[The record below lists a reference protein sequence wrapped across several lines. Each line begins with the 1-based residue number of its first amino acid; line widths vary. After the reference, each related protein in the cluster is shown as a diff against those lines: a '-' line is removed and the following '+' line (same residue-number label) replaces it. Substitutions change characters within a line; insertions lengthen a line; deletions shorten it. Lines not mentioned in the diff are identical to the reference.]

1 VAGAA
6 VQAGNCPHASFANH
20 TSIEFTASA
29 VQKCIRGAGF
39 VPPVRLHGS
48 GDEAPCRLAGVPP
61 GGQSSRGTIAPGRER
76 PGAQPHN
83 DRDQRLYLPRHQPN
97 PLPPGRASQCRTP
110 PSRQRRLYRQLRLQ
124 RPYQSYDVTTEID
137 LFGGIRLPLG
147 SFNLDILGI
156 WYHYAGLTRRG
167 AQPRLDY
174 VEAIL
179 RASRSFG
186 PVTLLA
192 TLGASPNYFA
202 SSGTGLYFEGGLDW
216 QTGLWGLTLSGR
228 LAHQMLE
235 RPANFGAGNYTWWG
249 VNLTRDFAIDGLGTL
264 TATLSYVQTS
274 IARDHCV
281 PIGGRGQD
289 ICGARALG
297 SLGFRF

>member
-1 VAGAA
+1 MLHLPTTLRLNSPHQQSKNVFAALVLSHRFGYMAPEMKPLAALLVFLLAASPAVA
-6 VQAGNCPHASFANH
+6 
-20 TSIEFTASA
+20 
-29 VQKCIRGAGF
+29 
-39 VPPVRLHGS
+39 
-48 GDEAPCRLAGVPP
+48 
-61 GGQSSRGTIAPGRER
+61 
-76 PGAQPHN
+76 
-83 DRDQRLYLPRHQPN
+83 
-97 PLPPGRASQCRTP
+97 
-110 PSRQRRLYRQLRLQ
+110 QLRLGESGLALNPTTTVTSDYIFRGISQ
-124 RPYQSYDVTTEID
+124 TRSRPAAQANVELLHPGSGVYIGSFVSNAQYQSYDVTTEID
-137 LFGGIRLPLG
+137 LFGGIRFPLG

-216 QTGLWGLTLSGR
+216 QTGLWDLTLSGR

-274 IARDHCV
+274 IDRDHCV

>member
-1 VAGAA
+1 MAPEMKPLAALLVFLLAASPAVA
-6 VQAGNCPHASFANH
+6 
-20 TSIEFTASA
+20 
-29 VQKCIRGAGF
+29 
-39 VPPVRLHGS
+39 
-48 GDEAPCRLAGVPP
+48 
-61 GGQSSRGTIAPGRER
+61 
-76 PGAQPHN
+76 
-83 DRDQRLYLPRHQPN
+83 
-97 PLPPGRASQCRTP
+97 
-110 PSRQRRLYRQLRLQ
+110 QLRLGESGLALNPTTTVTSDYIFRGISQ
-124 RPYQSYDVTTEID
+124 TRSRPAAQANVELLHPGSGVYIGSFVSNAQYQSYDVTTEID
-137 LFGGIRLPLG
+137 LFGGIRFPLG

-274 IARDHCV
+274 IDRDHCV

>member
-1 VAGAA
+1 MLHLPTTLRLNSPHQQSKNVFAALVLSHRFGYMAPEMKHLAALLVFLLAASPAVA
-6 VQAGNCPHASFANH
+6 
-20 TSIEFTASA
+20 
-29 VQKCIRGAGF
+29 
-39 VPPVRLHGS
+39 
-48 GDEAPCRLAGVPP
+48 
-61 GGQSSRGTIAPGRER
+61 
-76 PGAQPHN
+76 
-83 DRDQRLYLPRHQPN
+83 
-97 PLPPGRASQCRTP
+97 
-110 PSRQRRLYRQLRLQ
+110 QLRLGESGLALNPTTTVTSDYIFRGISQ
-124 RPYQSYDVTTEID
+124 TRSRPAAQANVELLHPGSGVYIGSFVSNAQYQSYDVTTEID
-137 LFGGIRLPLG
+137 LFGGIRFPLG

-216 QTGLWGLTLSGR
+216 QTGLWDLTLSGR

-274 IARDHCV
+274 IDRDHCV

>member
-6 VQAGNCPHASFANH
+6 VQAGRWPLAAYASRKPAKSIKIHALVQRCRFGY
-20 TSIEFTASA
+20 TA
-29 VQKCIRGAGF
+29 
-39 VPPVRLHGS
+39 
-48 GDEAPCRLAGVPP
+48 LAMK
-61 GGQSSRGTIAPGRER
+61 
-76 PGAQPHN
+76 
-83 DRDQRLYLPRHQPN
+83 
-97 PLPPGRASQCRTP
+97 PLAALLVFFLAASP
-110 PSRQRRLYRQLRLQ
+110 AMAQLRLGESGLTLNPTANVTSDYIFRGISQ
-124 RPYQSYDVTTEID
+124 TRSRPAAQASTELAHPGSGVYLGSFVSNVTYLGYDATTEID

-147 SFNLDILGI
+147 GFNIDVMGI
-156 WYHYAGLTRRG
+156 WYTYQGFTRRG
-167 AQPRLDY
+167 GQPRLDY
-174 VEAIL
+174 AEVIL

-186 PVTLLA
+186 PVTVLA
-192 TLGASPNYFA
+192 ALGGSPNYFA
-202 SSGTGLYFEGGLDW
+202 SSGTGLYVEGGVDW
-216 QTGLWGLTLSGR
+216 QTGLWDLTLSGR

-235 RPANFGAGNYTWWG
+235 RPAKFGAGNYTWWG
-249 VNLTRDFAIDGLGTL
+249 LNLTRDFAINGLGTL

>member
-1 VAGAA
+1 MLHLPTTLRLNSPHQQSKNVFAALVLSHRFGYMAPEMKPLAALLVFLLAASPAVA
-6 VQAGNCPHASFANH
+6 
-20 TSIEFTASA
+20 
-29 VQKCIRGAGF
+29 
-39 VPPVRLHGS
+39 
-48 GDEAPCRLAGVPP
+48 
-61 GGQSSRGTIAPGRER
+61 
-76 PGAQPHN
+76 
-83 DRDQRLYLPRHQPN
+83 
-97 PLPPGRASQCRTP
+97 
-110 PSRQRRLYRQLRLQ
+110 QLRLGESGLALNPTTTVTSDYIFRGISQ
-124 RPYQSYDVTTEID
+124 TRSRPAAQANVELLHPGSGVYIGSFVSNAQYQSYDVTTEID
-137 LFGGIRLPLG
+137 LFGGIRFPLG

-274 IARDHCV
+274 IDRDHCV

>member
-1 VAGAA
+1 MLHLPTTLRLNSPHQQSKNVFAALVLSHRFGYMAPEMKPLAALLVFLLAASPAVA
-6 VQAGNCPHASFANH
+6 
-20 TSIEFTASA
+20 
-29 VQKCIRGAGF
+29 
-39 VPPVRLHGS
+39 
-48 GDEAPCRLAGVPP
+48 
-61 GGQSSRGTIAPGRER
+61 
-76 PGAQPHN
+76 
-83 DRDQRLYLPRHQPN
+83 
-97 PLPPGRASQCRTP
+97 
-110 PSRQRRLYRQLRLQ
+110 QLRLGESGLALNPTTTVTSDYIFRGISQ
-124 RPYQSYDVTTEID
+124 TRSRPAAQANVELLHPGSGVYIGSFVSNAQYQSYDVTTEID
-137 LFGGIRLPLG
+137 LFGGIRFPLG

-274 IARDHCV
+274 IDRDQCV